1 MFFQGIGEIT
11 LNPRSINNMSDKT
24 YHHSDSS
31 KTAFTFMHDYSPPE
45 PPRPIKTS
53 KPANTFMLD
62 APPLDPPRPVAHY
75 YMNEFEKENNKSK
88 PKKKDRPYLILDIRD
103 VDDYKRGRI
112 LSSRSYPAALLSRS
126 VNFESK
132 DMLKFK
138 NVEGK
143 LIVVVDED
151 ESLAARF
158 ATTLIQRGYDN
169 VFVLSGGLRVAAI
182 KFPDQLIATLTHDV
196 DDEDV
201 FDDKIAEDQIHV
213 LEAFLEEALT
223 SGTSRLSSM
232 APSVRSGWP
241 SRISSSQSNLPSLI
255 NGQDQITRHKPK
267 QVPLGVNY
275 YPPRPQRTSFQNS
288 RRS

>member
-1 MFFQGIGEIT
+1 MVVSS
-11 LNPRSINNMSDKT
+11 RSTHNLFTSS
-24 YHHSDSS
+24 YHHHDS
-31 KTAFTFMHDYSPPE
+31 KNAAETFNLDQVTPKAGINHNVQEVLDKIQHEENPTAVKESGDNLDH
-45 PPRPIKTS
+45 
-53 KPANTFMLD
+53 PAL
-62 APPLDPPRPVAHY
+62 
-75 YMNEFEKENNKSK
+75 
-88 PKKKDRPYLILDIRD
+88 PKKRDRPYLILDIRD

-112 LSSRSYPAALLSRS
+112 VTSKSYPFPRITRS

-143 LIVVVDED
+143 LIVVVDAD
-151 ESLAARF
+151 ESMAGKF

-169 VFVLSGGLRVAAI
+169 VFVLSGGLRVASI
-182 KFPDQLIATLTHDV
+182 KFPDQLVMPLKHDV
-196 DDEDV
+196 DDEDD
-201 FDDKIAEDQIHV
+201 FDEQIGEDQIHV

-232 APSVRSGWP
+232 APSVSSRAGWP

-255 NGQDQITRHKPK
+255 NSGEPGFTRHKPR
-267 QVPLGVNY
+267 QVPLGINY
-275 YPPRPQRTSFQNS
+275 YPPRPQRTSFMNS